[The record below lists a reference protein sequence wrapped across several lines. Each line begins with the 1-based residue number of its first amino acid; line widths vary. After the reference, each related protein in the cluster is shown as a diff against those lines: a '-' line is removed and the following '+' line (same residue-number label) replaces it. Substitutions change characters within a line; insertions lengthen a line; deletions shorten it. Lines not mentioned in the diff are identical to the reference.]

1 MIELPQ
7 IPYAMRKNRSQEI
20 TIRGLN
26 LSAAVADGDL
36 ADSVNVST
44 ERYPYITEGKT
55 DKGIAEGALSVA
67 RFGRDIAVV
76 DADNQLKIGDSVKGT
91 LSGDGFPEDVPKNDR
106 RRQMA
111 TVNSKLVVFPDR
123 QYYDSSVTG
132 ATVKNL
138 WAETEAAM
146 LFASD
151 RVSMLKGVDKCIS
164 GYGGSLKDNEF
175 NVEMDSGITVA
186 SYNAVAI
193 GRTATN
199 DKMIGLVNL
208 DDPHVEL
215 TGKGDYL
222 NYNSVYGVSGNTIT
236 YRCLPSQYMGVA
248 DGIVMYLRCDDAPK
262 YSGFYKVNMTKDEYS
277 LTGYYI
283 VHIALSHAGALG
295 YEVDFNGLIGNVM
308 LYITS
313 KPYSPVSIDE
323 KLIRYNG
330 KSVHRIHEIGG
341 ASVCYIEDA
350 DNRIAV
356 AYYPADGFNGYAA
369 SQFKWAYW
377 KESLTTIAKVGETA
391 TLYFPGIPT
400 LITGTVQSVSASK
413 ITFSGLGDVPWLYAE
428 NGQELVYLLSGDVS
442 YADLSEFKVG
452 DVVESSGVTIDGAEA
467 NNTAFTI
474 KSIDGATIHTTLNA
488 FTEGVANVGDN
499 YTVSEAKLERKI
511 PKLEFICEANNR
523 LYGCAGNTIYVSA
536 LGDPTNM
543 FAYEGVSTDSYA
555 VAVADLEP
563 FTGCCRYGTDVLFF
577 KENKIYKLVGSY
589 PAEFALY
596 SYDVEGVEE
605 GSHDSLC
612 IINETLFYKGI
623 HGVYAYNGGV
633 PTLISHNLGDGKYTE
648 ACGGTDGVSYL
659 LSMKD
664 EKGKKDEKD
673 NYKRFSYNTRLG
685 IWMAE
690 GEGERRD
697 VIRIGDSVYYI
708 GDSELMQVGE
718 GGNEGIEWLLQY
730 APIYETVEGKKTH
743 SRMLIRAE
751 IPRGSY
757 MKIEMRCDGGS
768 WMDVGRIVGRCAG
781 VVPIRI
787 PVNRCDRFEL
797 KLSGRGKFT
806 LQSMLREFHVGSER

>member
-1 MIELPQ
+1 MNLPQ

-44 ERYPYITEGKT
+44 ERYPYVTEGKT
-55 DKGIAEGALSVA
+55 DKGIADGALSIA
-67 RFGRDIAVV
+67 RFGREIAVV
-76 DADNQLKIGDSVKGT
+76 DVNNKLNIDGAVKGT
-91 LSGDGFPEDVPKNDR
+91 LSGEGK
-106 RRQMA
+106 RQMA

-123 QYYDSSVTG
+123 QYYDSSVPG

-138 WAETEAAM
+138 YAETQAAM

-175 NVEMDSGITVA
+175 NVEADSSITVSA
-186 SYNAVAI
+186 SDAVAI

-199 DKMIGLVNL
+199 DKMIGVIDLNNA
-208 DDPHVEL
+208 HVEL

-236 YRCLPSQYMGVA
+236 YRCLTSQYEGVA

-262 YSGFYKVNMTKDEYS
+262 YSGFYKVNMTVDS
-277 LTGYYI
+277 SSPSGYYI

-313 KPYSPVSIDE
+313 KPYSPGSVDE

-330 KSVHRIHEIGG
+330 KSVHRIHEISG

-377 KESLTTIAKVGETA
+377 KESLTTIAKAGSPA
-391 TLYFPGIPT
+391 TLYFPGIPA
-400 LITGTVQSVSASK
+400 LVTGTVKSVSASR
-413 ITFSGLGDVPWLYAE
+413 ITFGGLDDVPWLSAE
-428 NGQELVYLLSGDVS
+428 SGQELVYLLSGNVS
-442 YADLSEFKVG
+442 YADLSEFKAG
-452 DVVESSGVTIDGAEA
+452 DVVETSGVTIDGAEA

-474 KSIDGATIHTTLNA
+474 KSIEGATILTTADA
-488 FTEGVANVGDN
+488 FSEGVANVGNN
-499 YTVSEAKLERKI
+499 YTVGEAKLERKI

-555 VAVADLEP
+555 VAVADREP

-596 SYDVEGVEE
+596 SYDVEGVME
-605 GSHDSLC
+605 GCHGSLC

-623 HGVYAYNGGV
+623 HGVYAYTGGV
-633 PTLISHNLGDGKYTE
+633 PALISRNLGEGKYTE

-664 EKGKKDEKD
+664 ERGTDKP
-673 NYKRFSYNTRLG
+673 YKRFSYDTRLG

-708 GDSELMQVGE
+708 GGDYELMQVGK

-743 SRMLIRAE
+743 SRILIRAE

-757 MKIEMRCDGGS
+757 IRIDMRCDDGA
-768 WMDVGRIVGRCAG
+768 WMKVGQVIGRCSG
-781 VVPIRI
+781 IVPIRI
-787 PVNRCDRFEL
+787 PVNRCDKFEL
-797 KLSGRGKFT
+797 KLSGKGKFT

>member
-36 ADSVNVST
+36 ADSANVST

-67 RFGRDIAVV
+67 RFGRVIAVAGKDKV
-76 DADNQLKIGDSVKGT
+76 LRISYDNLEGGKSFRDI
-91 LSGDGFPEDVPKNDR
+91 DGALEDGRKK
-106 RRQMA
+106 QMA
-111 TVNSKLVVFPDR
+111 TVNSKLVIFPDR
-123 QYYDSSVTG
+123 KYFDQNVLYEDEKVR
-132 ATVKNL
+132 NL

-164 GYGGSLKDNEF
+164 GYGGSLRGNEF
-175 NVEMDSGITVA
+175 NVEADRAITDSDLNT
-186 SYNAVAI
+186 VAI

-199 DKMIGLVNL
+199 DKMIGLI
-208 DDPHVEL
+208 
-215 TGKGDYL
+215 KL
-222 NYNSVYGVSGNTIT
+222 NKPYFGVSGLGAMADDTYTVYGNKIT
-236 YRCLPSQYMGVA
+236 YYCIPGNYKGLAKGAV
-248 DGIVMYLRCDDAPK
+248 IYLLCDDA
-262 YSGFYKVNMTKDEYS
+262 YTYN
-277 LTGYYI
+277 GYYTVENEFVDDGAATGI
-283 VHIALSHAGALG
+283 RAVTLTLSHAGAEG
-295 YEVDFNGLIGNVM
+295 YEVDFSNLSGLIHFYMPSSPLFQGN
-308 LYITS
+308 
-313 KPYSPVSIDE
+313 IDD
-323 KLIRYNG
+323 KLIRYRG
-330 KSVHRIHEIGG
+330 SSVHRLHKIDGTGACYLEDSDNKIEVTYYTATATGG
-341 ASVCYIEDA
+341 YGADA
-350 DNRIAV
+350 
-356 AYYPADGFNGYAA
+356 
-369 SQFKWAYW
+369 FKWAYW
-377 KESLTTIAKVGETA
+377 KDSLTTIAKAGSPA
-391 TLYFPGIPT
+391 TLYFPGIPA
-400 LITGTVQSVSASK
+400 LVPGTVKSVSASK
-413 ITFSGLGDVPWLYAE
+413 ITFSGLGDVPWLSAE
-428 NGQELVYLLSGDVS
+428 GGQELVYLLSGNVS
-442 YADLSEFKVG
+442 YADLSEFKAG
-452 DVVESSGVTIDGAEA
+452 DVVETSGVTIDGAEA
-467 NNTAFTI
+467 NNTAFSI
-474 KSIDGATIHTTLNA
+474 KSIEGATILTTADA
-488 FTEGVANVGDN
+488 FSEGVANVGTG
-499 YTVSEAKLERKI
+499 YTVGEAKLERKI
-511 PKLEFICEANNR
+511 PKLQFVCEANNR

-555 VAVADLEP
+555 VAVADREP

-596 SYDVEGVEE
+596 SYDVEGVME
-605 GSHDSLC
+605 GCHGSLC

-623 HGVYAYNGGV
+623 HGVYAYTGGV
-633 PTLISHNLGDGKYTE
+633 PALISRNLGEGKYTE
-648 ACGGTDGVSYL
+648 ACGGTDGVSYI

-664 EKGKKDEKD
+664 ERGT
-673 NYKRFSYNTRLG
+673 YKRFSYDTRLG

-708 GDSELMQVGE
+708 GNSKLMQVGE

-787 PVNRCDRFEL
+787 PVNRCDRFEI

-806 LQSMLREFHVGSER
+806 LQSMLREYHVGSER